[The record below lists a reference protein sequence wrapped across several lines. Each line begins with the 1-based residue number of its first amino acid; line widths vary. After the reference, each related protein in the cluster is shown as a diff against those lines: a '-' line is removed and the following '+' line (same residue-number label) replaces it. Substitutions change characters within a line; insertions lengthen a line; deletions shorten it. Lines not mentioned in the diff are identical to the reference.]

1 MFQDTVPNSNLR
13 KLSENGIN
21 MISTLKAQE
30 FQKQYG
36 KKTVNL
42 WKPKAHALLMRA
54 SVTVCTYANSTNKW
68 MG

>member
-1 MFQDTVPNSNLR
+1 
-13 KLSENGIN
+13 

-42 WKPKAHALLMRA
+42 WKPKAHALLMRV